1 MTEAKEDLTEKAHY
15 DPQWIAWNGGYL
27 HSNNGLSAAKKSK
40 SWNLTKAVLFYFATS
55 PFFDQV
61 SGNQSLTTQWTN
73 TPNQN
78 DILGTRQKFE
88 ANLRHQRGLQYVV
101 DHDPLEEKV
110 FVDGPNGREPS
121 NVWVI
126 RKQHRENESESGVT
140 VLGYYYIVN
149 DVIYQ
154 APSVASVLNYRML
167 NTVATLNK
175 MFSEPSEL
183 SSFTPSHGHSYS
195 KPTQKSTTQ
204 ALTGA
209 LPSNAED
216 GATADTQ
223 PSLPDKSS
231 SSPQVE
237 EPDDSNQQTLWN
249 ALRMT
254 LQYGKEY
261 MDQIPLVGEPGNF
274 RFNKARDPPAN
285 LVKGSGGTAP
295 SGTPLPSR
303 AVSAVPAPRVIAD
316 GDKSNPT
323 PNTATTKKRRKSRAE
338 NSTP

>member
-27 HSNNGLSAAKKSK
+27 HSNN
-40 SWNLTKAVLFYFATS
+40 VLFYFATS

-110 FVDGPNGREPS
+110 FVDGPNGREAS

-167 NTVATLNK
+167 NTVGTLNK
-175 MFSEPSEL
+175 MFSGPSEL

-195 KPTQKSTTQ
+195 KPTQKSTAQ

-209 LPSNAED
+209 LPSNTED
-216 GATADTQ
+216 GSTAEAQASST
-223 PSLPDKSS
+223 DKPSS
-231 SSPQVE
+231 SSQIE
-237 EPDDSNQQTLWN
+237 ESDDSSQQILWN

-261 MDQIPLVGEPGNF
+261 MDQVPLVGEPGNF
-274 RFNKARDPPAN
+274 RFTKARDPPPSLA
-285 LVKGSGGTAP
+285 KGSVGPTATG
-295 SGTPLPSR
+295 SPLPSR
-303 AVSAVPAPRVIAD
+303 AASAVPAPKANAD
-316 GDKSNPT
+316 GDKSAPYA
-323 PNTATTKKRRKSRAE
+323 ATTKKRRKSKAE

>member
-27 HSNNGLSAAKKSK
+27 HSNN
-40 SWNLTKAVLFYFATS
+40 VLFYFATS

-110 FVDGPNGREPS
+110 FVDGPNGREAS

-167 NTVATLNK
+167 NTVGTLNK
-175 MFSEPSEL
+175 MFSGPSEL
-183 SSFTPSHGHSYS
+183 STFTPSHGHSYS
-195 KPTQKSTTQ
+195 KPSQKSTAQ

-209 LPSNAED
+209 LPSSTED
-216 GATADTQ
+216 GPTAEAEASST
-223 PSLPDKSS
+223 DKPSS
-231 SSPQVE
+231 SSQIE
-237 EPDDSNQQTLWN
+237 ESDDSSQQTLWN

-261 MDQIPLVGEPGNF
+261 MDQVPLVGEPGNF
-274 RFNKARDPPAN
+274 RFNKARDPPPILA
-285 LVKGSGGTAP
+285 KGAVGPTATG
-295 SGTPLPSR
+295 SPLPSR
-303 AVSAVPAPRVIAD
+303 AASAVPAPKAIAD
-316 GDKSNPT
+316 GDKSALYAAT
-323 PNTATTKKRRKSRAE
+323 PKKRRKSKAE